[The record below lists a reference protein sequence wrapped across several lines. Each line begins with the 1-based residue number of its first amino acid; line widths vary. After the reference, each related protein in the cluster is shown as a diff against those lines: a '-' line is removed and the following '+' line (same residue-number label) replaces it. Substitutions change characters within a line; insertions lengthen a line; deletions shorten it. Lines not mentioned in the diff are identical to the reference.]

1 MVSQF
6 TLGVSELPK
15 IKLCSACNEV
25 LVCGSTQAGESCWCA
40 SYPAIMPIN
49 VENDCLCEACL
60 SKAIKE
66 KLKKYP
72 NTEITKDIAPN

>member
-1 MVSQF
+1 MVYQI

-25 LVCGSTQAGESCWCA
+25 LVCGATEAGDSCWCA
-40 SYPAIMPIN
+40 DYPHIMPIDT
-49 VENDCLCEACL
+49 ENDCLCEACL
-60 SKAIKE
+60 SKATIE

-72 NTEITKDIAPN
+72 NTKVTEDIVPN